1 MKLTKKLLLVVIL
14 IMAMVFSLFAQS
26 STPGVTD
33 KEIKIGTFAALS
45 GPLAVVG
52 VPFVKGMKAYYN
64 WVNANGG
71 VFGRKIK
78 LIVEDDQFNP
88 AKSLLAVK
96 KLVEQDKVFAIV
108 GALGT
113 PGCLAVLPYLVE
125 NNVPFVYQGS
135 GSSKFAFP
143 PKKYVFSVQ
152 PNYVT
157 EGKIHAVY
165 AANVLKAK
173 KAYDLYT
180 DDEGGKEE
188 FASFSEKAKELGM
201 KVKGSAFKKGE
212 LDFSTYMLK
221 IRSYR
226 PDIIVIHSISV
237 VDTANI
243 LKKIKEYGIKAKMI
257 TTYPNADPILVKL
270 AGDPEVVEGLYV
282 TGWVPVMS
290 PDDKDFKKYMEIYKA
305 TYNDMPNAFTSAGF
319 IAAEVFVAALKR
331 LGKNLTRE
339 TFVNAMET
347 LRGWDG
353 ILAKKIEY
361 GPDLRVGKTSMYFLQ
376 FQDGKLKTVSD
387 WIKGN

>member
-1 MKLTKKLLLVVIL
+1 MRFAKKIMLVAIL
-14 IMAMVFSLFAQS
+14 ILAIVFSLFAQS

-45 GPLAVVG
+45 GPLAIVG

-64 WVNANGG
+64 WINANGG
-71 VFGRKIK
+71 VFGRKIN

-125 NNVPFVYQGS
+125 NNVPFIYQGS

-152 PNYVT
+152 PNYIT

-165 AANVLKAK
+165 AATVLKGK
-173 KAYDLYT
+173 KVYDLYT

-188 FASFSEKAKELGM
+188 FASFSEKAKELGLA
-201 KVKGSAFKKGE
+201 VKGSSFKKGE

-243 LKKIKEYGIKAKMI
+243 LKKIKEYGIKAKLI
-257 TTYPNADPILVKL
+257 TTYPNADPVLVKL
-270 AGDPEVVEGLYV
+270 AGDPSIVEGLYV

-290 PDDKDFKKYMEIYKA
+290 TSDPDFKKYMEIYKA
-305 TYNDMPNAFTSAGF
+305 SYDDTPNAFTSAGF
-319 IAAEVFVAALKR
+319 IAAEVFVAGLQR

-339 TFVNAMET
+339 TLVNALET

-361 GPDLRVGKTSMYFLQ
+361 GPNLRVGKTSMYFLQ
-376 FQDGKLKTVSD
+376 FQNGQLKTVSD
-387 WIKGN
+387 WVKGD